1 MSQIELT
8 GDLKAK
14 DISQKATRGGSVEQ
28 EMLKQVRATNIDV
41 GNLNQEA

>member
-1 MSQIELT
+1 MRIELT

-14 DISQKATRGGSVEQ
+14 DISQKATRDGSVEQ
-28 EMLKQVRATNIDV
+28 EMVKGVKATNIDL